1 MTRVAYDL
9 KQVYALVTTTLS
21 FVHDKVFAFE
31 DTHGIDTALALT
43 QSISY
48 YIDHFCDLL
57 GRVIEKYSV
66 RMNVASMLDSTY
78 PELSEYIRS
87 LEDVEFIAVIKTIME
102 ENIWLLLSPGVLRM
116 LLHLSR
122 S

>member
-1 MTRVAYDL
+1 MMGVAYNL

-31 DTHGIDTALALT
+31 DTQRVDTTLT
-43 QSISY
+43 QPMSY
-48 YIDHFCDLL
+48 YIDRFCDLL
-57 GRVIEKYSV
+57 GSVVEKYNV
-66 RMNVASMLDSTY
+66 RMSVASMLDSTY

-102 ENIWLLLSPGVLRM
+102 ENIWLLLSPEVLRM

>member
-1 MTRVAYDL
+1 MTRVAYNL

-31 DTHGIDTALALT
+31 DTYGIDIALT
-43 QSISY
+43 QPIGY

-57 GRVIEKYSV
+57 GSVIEKYSV
-66 RMNVASMLDSTY
+66 RINVASMLDSTY
-78 PELSEYIRS
+78 PELSEYVRS
-87 LEDVEFIAVIKTIME
+87 LEDVEFIAVIKTMME
-102 ENIWLLLSPGVLRM
+102 ENIWLLFSPGVLRM

>member
-1 MTRVAYDL
+1 MMGIAYNL
-9 KQVYALVTTTLS
+9 KQIYALVTTTLS

-31 DTHGIDTALALT
+31 DTQGIDTTLA
-43 QSISY
+43 QPIGY

-57 GRVIEKYSV
+57 GSVIEKYSV

-87 LEDVEFIAVIKTIME
+87 LEDVEFIAVIKAIME
-102 ENIWLLLSPGVLRM
+102 ENIWLLFSPGVLRM
-116 LLHLSR
+116 LLHLNR

>member
-1 MTRVAYDL
+1 MTKVAYNL
-9 KQVYALVTTTLS
+9 KQVYALVITTLS

-31 DTHGIDTALALT
+31 DTHGIDTALTLT